1 MAASETTALIV
12 HVKPFGES
20 EAIVRF
26 LTRDTGMGR
35 GLVRITKANRGVVQ
49 VGNLVRIEHFR
60 RLEHQLGKLTIEE
73 IWSAA
78 PLAMGDRKGPLLL
91 NWLTELTTT
100 LLPEEHGYPDI
111 FEAAMSLLRAGVGV
125 GLWRRVAAFEKL
137 VLSDVGYGLALGE
150 DPVRE
155 GAEDALWYVSPNS
168 GRAVGMAAG
177 APYAD
182 RMLML
187 PHVWGGPV
195 CGEAEDA
202 RRAFTLTRHFLDLA
216 AHGKAEWGARRA
228 LLERLA

>member
-1 MAASETTALIV
+1 MAATEAVALII
-12 HVKPFGES
+12 HAKPFGES
-20 EAIVRF
+20 EAVVRF

-35 GLVRITKANRGVVQ
+35 GLVRLTKNNRGVVQ
-49 VGNLVRIEHFR
+49 AGNLVRVEHFR
-60 RLEHQLGKLTIEE
+60 RLESQLGKLTVEE

-100 LLPEEHGYPDI
+100 LLPEEHGYPDV
-111 FEAAMSLLRAGVGV
+111 FEAAVSLLRAGIGP
-125 GLWRRVAAFEKL
+125 GLWRRVTAFEKL
-137 VLSDVGYGLALGE
+137 LLSDVGYGLALGD
-150 DPVRE
+150 DPVRDGE
-155 GAEDALWYVSPNS
+155 EDALWYVSPNS

-182 RMLML
+182 KMLML

-195 CGEAEDA
+195 CSEEEDM

-216 AHGKAEWGARRA
+216 AHGKADWGARHG
-228 LLERLA
+228 LIERL